1 MKEKGLDQ
9 GVNHQ
14 KDIWRMPVTYNG
26 STLFT
31 LERLLQKGQFC
42 SLFEKD
48 RDLNPISQ
56 AVIIRKRPFGM

>member
-1 MKEKGLDQ
+1 
-9 GVNHQ
+9 
-14 KDIWRMPVTYNG
+14 
-26 STLFT
+26 
-31 LERLLQKGQFC
+31 LQKGQFC